1 MNYKQ
6 FFLSVLFL
14 SFSFIAFAANIVYPW
29 RATTAIVKSGDS
41 FEIWFNADANQTV
54 NSIQFKSEFLTIAGA
69 NQIIINGNWTFDP
82 VSGNKYNQKI
92 SVKLPENTPA
102 DRYDLILNT
111 STGNVISYG
120 GVKVVK
126 EFKTEYYVTHISDG
140 HLYQGG
146 YDSDVILQ
154 RKSLIVQMSNLM
166 DAEILI
172 ETGDNMYNVRNH
184 PEREIEYFLGK
195 SSIGTLGMSKATA
208 ATFAVAGD
216 HEGLN
221 GSDFM
226 QGTDQENSD
235 FMNDYWGLQNHS
247 FKYGSARFMM
257 LNNAWGLSATN
268 NKVYQYQVDDAIAW
282 LNGDGAGGNFLLTA
296 GHNYDR
302 MHHFINNVHPL
313 DVCLSGDRH
322 SQGNGNPWEITPGGP
337 RISYT
342 CNDLRGGMKYMIYR
356 VNNTTGTFNLPA
368 GGTGLIEAKASGD
381 VNIPSTWVPRLKQTF
396 SAANNGTVS
405 TNSVTV
411 ENKFPFP
418 VLGGKVRFVVPKGS
432 TYAVTNGVVTQEFD
446 GTTVHVVDVNFD
458 VETNSS
464 TTVYIASGTPVDLCP
479 DDPNKLVPGL
489 CGCGVP
495 EGTCVIPVTAITV
508 SPTTAKLNLNVTK
521 QLTASIT
528 PTIATNK
535 NISWLSSDVN
545 VATVSSDGF
554 VVAVGGGN
562 ATITATSQDGNKVA
576 STNVIVNPSTTVYP
590 AEDAELAGAV
600 VTNNQPGFNGDGFAD
615 FTNMSND
622 NIKWTVYAPYYGDFN
637 LSFRYALMS
646 GPRNLKLTVNG
657 VDKITSIVFPVT
669 GAWSNW
675 STYNT
680 TQALEAGNN
689 TITLTATGT
698 SGGNFDELV
707 ISDGATGVKN
717 LQSNNNGK
725 SFKIFPNPYKQGK
738 LSVQLVGFE
747 NQNDIEI
754 SISNLLGQTIYKQ
767 QLASNLHNEIYLPT
781 KLDQSVYFITVESAN
796 LKMVEKLFVR

>member
-6 FFLSVLFL
+6 FLLSVLFL

-54 NSIQFKSEFLTIAGA
+54 NSIQLKSEFLTIAGA
-69 NQIIINGNWTFDP
+69 NQIITNGSWTFDP

-282 LNGDGAGGNFLLTA
+282 LNSDGAGGNFLLTA

-302 MHHFINNVHPL
+302 MHHFINNVHSL

-322 SQGNGNPWEITPGGP
+322 AQGNGNPWEITPGGP

-356 VNNTTGTFNLPA
+356 VNNTTGTFTLPA

-446 GTTVHVVDVNFD
+446 GTTVHVVDVSFD
-458 VETNSS
+458 VQTNSS
-464 TTVYIASGTPVDLCP
+464 TTIYIAAGTPVDLCP
-479 DDPNKLVPGL
+479 NDPNKLVPGL

-495 EGTCVIPVTAITV
+495 EGTCVISVTGITV

-528 PTIATNK
+528 PTNATNK

-554 VVAVGGGN
+554 VVAVGGGT

-590 AEDAELAGAV
+590 AEDAELVGAV

-615 FTNMSND
+615 FTNLSND

-657 VDKITSIVFPVT
+657 VDKIASIVFPVT

-689 TITLTATGT
+689 TIMLTATGT

-717 LQSNNNGK
+717 LQSNNDVK
-725 SFKIFPNPYKQGK
+725 LFKIYPNPYKQGK
-738 LSVQLVGFE
+738 LSVQLIGFE

-781 KLDQSVYFITVESAN
+781 KLDQSVYFVTVESAN

>member
-1 MNYKQ
+1 MKR
-6 FFLSVLFL
+6 LSILCFCLCLCLFTW
-14 SFSFIAFAANIVYPW
+14 SANIVYPW

-69 NQIIINGNWTFDP
+69 NQIITNGSWTFDP

-92 SVKLPENTPA
+92 SVKLPENTPS

-184 PEREIEYFLGK
+184 PEREVEYFLGK

-322 SQGNGNPWEITPGGP
+322 AQGNGNPWEITPGGP

-356 VNNTTGTFNLPA
+356 VNNTTGTFTLPA

-396 SAANNGTVS
+396 SAANNGTIS

-432 TYAVTNGVVTQEFD
+432 SYAVTNGVVTQEFD
-446 GTTVHVVDVNFD
+446 GTTVHVVDVSFD
-458 VETNSS
+458 VQTNSS
-464 TTVYIASGTPVDLCP
+464 TTVYIAAGTPVDLCP

-495 EGTCVIPVTAITV
+495 EGTCVIPVTGITV

-528 PTIATNK
+528 PTNATNK

-554 VVAVGGGN
+554 LVAVGGGN

-576 STNVIVNPSTTVYP
+576 STNVIVNPSITVYP

-707 ISDGATGVKN
+707 IGRDATAINDLIVN
-717 LQSNNNGK
+717 K
-725 SFKIFPNPYKQGK
+725 SASIFPNPYKNGK
-738 LSVQLVGFE
+738 LNLNMNGFSDKIKVTID
-747 NQNDIEI
+747 NV
-754 SISNLLGQTIYKQ
+754 LGQVIYSEHFANSQ
-767 QLASNLHNEIYLPT
+767 HISLQLSE
-781 KLDQSVYFITVESAN
+781 KLNKAVYFVTVESDDARIIKK
-796 LKMVEKLFVR
+796 LMVE

>member
-1 MNYKQ
+1 MKINN
-6 FFLSVLFL
+6 LLL
-14 SFSFIAFAANIVYPW
+14 TILLLISFTSIAWCANIVYPW

-69 NQIIINGNWTFDP
+69 NQNISNGNWTFDP

-92 SVKLPENTPA
+92 SVKVPENTPA

-111 STGNVISYG
+111 STVTVVSYG

-126 EFKTEYYVTHISDG
+126 DFKTEYYVTHISDG

-172 ETGDNMYNVRNH
+172 ETGDNMYNVINH
-184 PEREIEYFLGK
+184 PEREVEYFIGK
-195 SSIGTLGMSKATA
+195 SSIGTIGMSKATA
-208 ATFAVAGD
+208 ATFATPGD
-216 HEGLN
+216 HEGLI
-221 GSDFM
+221 GSDFTK
-226 QGTDQENSD
+226 GTDQQNSD
-235 FMNDYWGLQNHS
+235 FVNDYWGLQNHS

-313 DVCLSGDRH
+313 DLCLSGDRH
-322 SQGNGNPWEITPGGP
+322 AQGNGNPWEITPGGP

-356 VNNTTGTFNLPA
+356 VNNSTGTFTLPA

-381 VNIPSTWVPRLKQTF
+381 VNVPSTWVPRLKATF
-396 SAANNGTVS
+396 ASANNGSQS
-405 TNSVTV
+405 TNSVIID
-411 ENKFPFP
+411 NKFPFP

-446 GTTVHVVDVNFD
+446 GSTVHVVDVSFD
-458 VETNSS
+458 VQTNSS
-464 TTVYIASGTPVDLCP
+464 TTIYIAAGTPVDLCP

-495 EGTCVIPVTAITV
+495 EGTCVIPVTGITV

-521 QLTASIT
+521 QLTASII
-528 PTIATNK
+528 PTNATNK
-535 NISWLSSDVN
+535 NISWLSSDAN
-545 VATVSSDGF
+545 VATVSTDGF
-554 VVAVGGGN
+554 VTAVGGGN
-562 ATITATSQDGNKVA
+562 ATITATSQDGSKVA

-590 AEDAELAGAV
+590 AEDAELAGALV
-600 VTNNQPGFNGDGFAD
+600 VSNQPGYYGDGFAD

-622 NIKWTVYAPYYGDFN
+622 YIRWTVYAPDYGDYN
-637 LSFRYALMS
+637 LSFRYALAS
-646 GPRNLKLTVNG
+646 GPRNLKLSVNG
-657 VDKITSIVFPVT
+657 IEKIASIVFPVT

-675 STYNT
+675 SNYNT

-707 ISDGATGVKN
+707 INADATGTTN
-717 LQSNNNGK
+717 LKANK
-725 SFKIFPNPYKQGK
+725 SVSIFPNPLKNGK
-738 LSVQLVGFE
+738 LNLNLNGFNDKIHVTISNMLGQLVYNEQFE
-747 NQNDIEI
+747 NSQ
-754 SISNLLGQTIYKQ
+754 LLSL
-767 QLASNLHNEIYLPT
+767 QLTDTFSEA
-781 KLDQSVYFITVESAN
+781 VYFITVESEGERIIKK
-796 LKMVEKLFVR
+796 LIVE